1 MRSSQ
6 SSLML
11 RRSEPVVDRVRY
23 VIFTGANE
31 RAVIAVC
38 RHFRR
43 SGIACSLIARPG
55 ADPLR
60 KTSFV
65 GWIEAVRGVDR
76 LDVDDMLAALVRIKA
91 LHSGERLIFLPTAES
106 IIRLVLDQREA
117 FEGVGLEVPLVD
129 KSLYEQVSD
138 KSSFLELMAGVGMP
152 LPPRI
157 DRVAASDLPVV
168 AKPFHEMSPRS
179 GRKLYPELIFTEQAL
194 EAFLA
199 SDMVEDYFFQRYLD
213 GRSYYFLAFF
223 PRSGEPTVRYQEN
236 LLQQPNGK
244 SILAA
249 RLCECPDARS
259 EERLIRGFQ
268 SVGFFGFV
276 MVELI
281 EVNGVFHL
289 IEANPRLWGPFE
301 LAIKSGFRPEAIA
314 GVVRHERG
322 SRRALYF
329 WTSGLALSLFAGGR
343 PRRYPQYLRKLV
355 SRPFALLGAD
365 IYLRADTVRLL
376 GHEMKNALGLAV
388 HQVRSS
394 LLEKNQ

>member
-1 MRSSQ
+1 M
-6 SSLML
+6 
-11 RRSEPVVDRVRY
+11 
-23 VIFTGANE
+23 
-31 RAVIAVC
+31 
-38 RHFRR
+38 
-43 SGIACSLIARPG
+43 
-55 ADPLR
+55 R

-76 LDVDDMLAALVRIKA
+76 LEADDMLAAFTQIKA
-91 LHSGERLIFLPTAES
+91 RHAGERLIFLPTAES
-106 IIRLVLDQREA
+106 IIRLVLDKREA
-117 FEGVGLEVPLVD
+117 FEAAGLEVPLVD
-129 KSLYEQVSD
+129 KSLYERVSD
-138 KSSFLELMAGVGMP
+138 KASFLELMAGVGMS

-157 DRVAASDLPVV
+157 DRVVASDLPMV
-168 AKPFHEMSPRS
+168 AKPFHEVSPRS

-199 SDMVEDYFFQRYLD
+199 GRGGEDYFFQRYLD

-244 SILAA
+244 SMLAA
-249 RLCECPDARS
+249 RLCECPDPWS
-259 EERLIRGFQ
+259 EQCLIRGFQ

-281 EVNGVFHL
+281 EANGVFHL

-301 LAIKSGFRPEAIA
+301 LAIKAGLRPEAIA
-314 GVVRHERG
+314 GAAGHERG
-322 SRRALYF
+322 SKRALYL

-355 SRPFALLGAD
+355 SRPSALLGAD
-365 IYLRADTVRLL
+365 IYLRMDTLRLL
-376 GHEMKNALGLAV
+376 GHELKSALGLTI
-388 HQVRSS
+388 HQVRSRLS
-394 LLEKNQ
+394 ETNL

>member
-1 MRSSQ
+1 M
-6 SSLML
+6 
-11 RRSEPVVDRVRY
+11 VDCVRY

-31 RAVIAVC
+31 RAVVAIC

-43 SGIACSLIARPG
+43 SGIACSLIGRPG
-55 ADPLR
+55 QDPLR

-65 GWIEAVRGVDR
+65 GWIEAVRGVDW
-76 LDVDDMLAALVRIKA
+76 LEVDDMLAALTRIKA
-91 LHSGERLIFLPTAES
+91 RHAAERLIFLPTAES

-117 FEGVGLEVPLVD
+117 FEAAGLEVPLVD
-129 KSLYEQVSD
+129 KSLYERVSD
-138 KSSFLELMAGVGMP
+138 KASFLELMAGVGMS

-157 DRVAASDLPVV
+157 DRVVASELPMV
-168 AKPFHEMSPRS
+168 AKPFHEVSPRS

-199 SDMVEDYFFQRYLD
+199 RRGGEDYFFQRYLD

-244 SILAA
+244 SMLAA
-249 RLCECPDARS
+249 RLCECPDPRS
-259 EERLIRGFQ
+259 EQCLIRGFQ

-301 LAIKSGFRPEAIA
+301 LAIKAGFRPEAIA
-314 GVVRHERG
+314 GTAHHERG
-322 SRRALYF
+322 SKRALYL
-329 WTSGLALSLFAGGR
+329 WMSGLALSLLAGGR

-355 SRPFALLGAD
+355 ARPSVLIGAD
-365 IYLRADTVRLL
+365 IYLRMDALRLL
-376 GHEMKNALGLAV
+376 GHELKSALGLAI
-388 HQVRSS
+388 HQVRNRF
-394 LLEKNQ
+394 LERNQ

>member
-6 SSLML
+6 SSSMPCEP
-11 RRSEPVVDRVRY
+11 EPVVDCVRY

-55 ADPLR
+55 PDPMR
-60 KTSFV
+60 KTRFV
-65 GWIEAVRGVDR
+65 GWIEAVRRVDR
-76 LDVDDMLAALVRIKA
+76 LDVDDMLAALARIKA

-117 FEGVGLEVPLVD
+117 FEAAGLEVPLVD
-129 KSLYEQVSD
+129 QSLYERVSD
-138 KSSFLELMAGVGMP
+138 KSSFLELMAGAGMP

-168 AKPFHEMSPRS
+168 AKPFHEVSPRS

-199 SDMVEDYFFQRYLD
+199 SDVVDDYFFQRYLD

-244 SILAA
+244 SMLAA

-259 EERLIRGFQ
+259 EERLIRGFR

-301 LAIKSGFRPEAIA
+301 LAIKAGFRPEAIA
-314 GVVRHERG
+314 GAAHHERG
-322 SRRALYF
+322 RRSALYF
-329 WTSGLALSLFAGGR
+329 WTSGLVLSLLAGGR

-355 SRPFALLGAD
+355 SRPFALFGAD
-365 IYLRADTVRLL
+365 IYLRADTLRLL
-376 GHEMKNALGLAV
+376 GHELSNAFLLAYSRLRRRV
-388 HQVRSS
+388 VRDA
-394 LLEKNQ
+394 L